1 MPAGPAILLLKA
13 PGAKDNSENFGF
25 LLIDFYL
32 AVHQVPLLHWC
43 FPARLWVRIWFT
55 YDGSLLP
62 GWQCEGEVEKR
73 GEAVAWRGLLHL
85 LLLPSLEVGSLF
97 GEGEVQPGIKNVFLM
112 DIKVETHY
120 SWRGTSSICH
130 RVNSTSPVLR
140 NGSIYCI
147 LWMANMTKTQPPLFL
162 NDKKI
167 KWLLK
172 INFETTFRKLTI
184 RIQFASSRWWRAMPK
199 SSIPVHACKILK

>member
-97 GEGEVQPGIKNVFLM
+97 EGGEVQPGVKDVFRWGT
-112 DIKVETHY
+112 K
-120 SWRGTSSICH
+120 WR
-130 RVNSTSPVLR
+130 
-140 NGSIYCI
+140 
-147 LWMANMTKTQPPLFL
+147 
-162 NDKKI
+162 
-167 KWLLK
+167 
-172 INFETTFRKLTI
+172 LTI
-184 RIQFASSRWWRAMPK
+184 RGGEPPPSATGSTPPPPSWGMARFTASCEHGKHDKR
-199 SSIPVHACKILK
+199 HNLLH